1 MKIGK
6 SKIKKFLTQEIDD
19 EKIEKFG
26 RQNDFGRLAQRVPQ
40 IYIFW

>member
-19 EKIEKFG
+19 EKLEKF
-26 RQNDFGRLAQRVPQ
+26 FGLRTSG
-40 IYIFW
+40 